1 MKFPRPQAFFDRST
15 GTRPAAAIALLAA
28 LFSSSAY
35 GADYSTP
42 RPLPDYSLRG
52 TQTPVLREPLYPRW
66 AGLYF
71 GLQGGY
77 SAGSADM
84 SGATGSQIS
93 YILANTE
100 LQGLVSDWT
109 TLAPQSSSTQ
119 SYGGFIGYNIQWGEV
134 ITGVELN
141 YNRMNFRTG
150 GGDSVGPI
158 LVPGANLPD
167 GSTVLYS
174 VTVASN
180 ANIAIT
186 DIMTS
191 RVRAGW
197 AYERMLPYGFVGL
210 ALGRADTSRTASVTG
225 SKTTQGP
232 ADINGVFP
240 APVFGIL
247 NLPRNP
253 QSESKTGQV
262 VYGWTAGLGVELG
275 LLPNLFLRAEYEF
288 VQFPEI
294 NGIRVTVNSGR
305 VGVALKF

>member
-1 MKFPRPQAFFDRST
+1 MKIPRPQAFFDRAT
-15 GTRPAAAIALLAA
+15 GTRPVAAIALLAA
-28 LFSSSAY
+28 LFSSSAN

-66 AGLYF
+66 DGLYF
-71 GLQGGY
+71 GVQGG
-77 SAGSADM
+77 SSVGSTDLGGSNGSM
-84 SGATGSQIS
+84 SS

-100 LQGLVSDWT
+100 LQGLVTDWT
-109 TLAPQSSSTQ
+109 TLAPQSSTTT

-150 GGDSVGPI
+150 GADSVGPI
-158 LVPGANLPD
+158 QVPGATLPD
-167 GSTVLYS
+167 GSTVLYN
-174 VTVASN
+174 VTVAST

-197 AYERMLPYGFVGL
+197 AYERLMPYGFVGL
-210 ALGRADTSRTASVTG
+210 ALGRTDISRTSSVTG
-225 SKTTQGP
+225 TKTTTP
-232 ADINGVFP
+232 P
-240 APVFGIL
+240 APGAPVTGALI
-247 NLPRNP
+247 LPRNP
-253 QSESKTGQV
+253 QSETKTDLIAFGFA
-262 VYGWTAGLGVELG
+262 AGLGIELG

-288 VQFPEI
+288 IQFPNI
-294 NGIRVTVNSGR
+294 NDMQVVVNSAR